1 MWFEHRKERFFL
13 PVLMLVGEMT
23 KRKYFTQKENI
34 KIELSLGIG
43 GTLPST
49 REAEAGESLGSRPTW
64 STE

>member
-1 MWFEHRKERFFL
+1 M
-13 PVLMLVGEMT
+13 

-34 KIELSLGIG
+34 KISAVTGHG

-49 REAEAGESLGSRPTW
+49 REAEAGESLSSRPTW